1 MAQIED
7 LVERFLKA
15 PGNVYYLEHEFVT
28 TELRIEFDKFS
39 KQEKIFFGKG
49 EGYIYDDS
57 KSKLV
62 AEQFEEGDFIFLR
75 VKEQMY
81 FLTVERIIDV
91 EDEEGE
97 LDPDKLLEILESL
110 TTSLETKIYRKNI
123 FFGNISEVQN
133 PIDKSR
139 NIELIKVLL
148 EGALQKKIKPETT
161 FFKKQKVENPFF
173 YHFTSI
179 DNFYEICKTKGI
191 TAKNETSNQKEDYS
205 NQSIQKVR
213 SEMEV
218 TRNPSTKVHDYVP
231 FYFTKQSPMFF
242 ERVMNKVIDQ
252 KDTIFL
258 AVNFEKLKE
267 NDVYYT
273 DIAANS
279 EKEPKPNFYFTLDNL
294 EKLNW
299 EKINCELTAVYGKNI
314 SKDEKKL
321 IKRQRM
327 AEVLVYNFVPF
338 DWIEKIIVFD
348 EETRLK
354 VEEYISNSEFR
365 PKVEC
370 DRSYFIT
377 KERRGINPN
386 YHGYL
391 NSSPNYLQES
401 LITGPRELLN
411 KYHYYINK
419 IVSSHSNSVPKNA
432 RFKDIGELVESID
445 RDFSVL
451 PELEGIEGLKTSNST
466 HSKTVSEHTKDV
478 VKNVRDSS
486 AFARYSEKEKNVLCL
501 SAYLHDIG
509 KGPKN
514 KWYNG
519 VQREWPDHPA
529 EALPM
534 VERILSNEVENIE
547 PWEVERIV
555 LLVAYHNLLG
565 DIVKGAD
572 ELFKYNGRSIDE
584 LRKLNLFCWDD
595 LDYLKTLSEA
605 DIEAINHEWLKRF
618 TTYVDDIKEKSNK

>member
-1 MAQIED
+1 MQQ
-7 LVERFLKA
+7 VERILNA
-15 PGNVYYLEHEFVT
+15 SGNTYYLENDYLN
-28 TELRIEFDKFS
+28 TELVISSNELLFRKVE
-39 KQEKIFFGKG
+39 GK
-49 EGYIYDDS
+49 YIYEDS

-62 AEQFEEGDFIFLR
+62 EEQFEEGDFIFLR
-75 VKEQMY
+75 VKEQL
-81 FLTVERIIDV
+81 FLLQVSKEN
-91 EDEEGE
+91 EQ
-97 LDPDKLLEILESL
+97 PDSITSILTDLRKSL
-110 TTSLETKIYRKNI
+110 YSLETEIIARNL
-123 FFGNISEVQN
+123 FFEKVSAIQN

-139 NIELIKVLL
+139 NIELIQKLL
-148 EGALQKKIKPETT
+148 EMVFQKELKPETT
-161 FFKKQKVENPFF
+161 FFKHQKLENPFF

-191 TAKNETSNQKEDYS
+191 TAKNETTNQKEDYS
-205 NQSIQKVR
+205 NKSIQEVR
-213 SEMEV
+213 RDMEV
-218 TRNPSTKVHDYVP
+218 TSNPSTQVHDYVP
-231 FYFTKQSPMFF
+231 FYFTKQSPMFY

-279 EKEPKPNFYFTLDNL
+279 NKSMPNFYFTLENL

-299 EKINCELTAVYGKNI
+299 EKINCELREVYGKNI
-314 SKDEKKL
+314 SEDERKL

-338 DWIEKIIVFD
+338 NWIEKIIVFD

-370 DRSYFIT
+370 DRSNFIT
-377 KERRGINPN
+377 KEGRDINPN

-411 KYHYYINK
+411 KCSYYINK
-419 IVSSHSNSVPKNA
+419 IVSSHSTSAPKNA
-432 RFKDIGELVESID
+432 RFKDVRELVESID
-445 RDFSVL
+445 KDFSVL
-451 PELEGIEGLKTSNST
+451 PELEGIEGLRTSNST

-478 VKNVRDSS
+478 VKNVRNSS
-486 AFARYSEKEKNVLCL
+486 VFTRYSEKKKNVLCL

-534 VERILSNEVENIE
+534 VERILSDEIENIE
-547 PWEVERIV
+547 PWEVERVV
-555 LLVAYHNLLG
+555 LLVAYHDLLG

-572 ELFKYNGRSIDE
+572 KLFKYNGRSIDE
-584 LRKLNLFCWDD
+584 LRKLKLTWFD
-595 LDYLKTLSEA
+595 LDSLKTLSEA
-605 DIEAINHEWLKRF
+605 DIKAINHEWLKNF
-618 TTYVDDIKEKSNK
+618 NKYVDDIKEKSDND

>member
-1 MAQIED
+1 MQQ
-7 LVERFLKA
+7 VERILNA
-15 PGNVYYLEHEFVT
+15 SGNTYYLENDYLN
-28 TELRIEFDKFS
+28 TELVISSNELLFRKVE
-39 KQEKIFFGKG
+39 GK
-49 EGYIYDDS
+49 YIYEDS

-62 AEQFEEGDFIFLR
+62 EEQFEEGDFIFLR
-75 VKEQMY
+75 VKEQL
-81 FLTVERIIDV
+81 FLLQVSKEN
-91 EDEEGE
+91 EQ
-97 LDPDKLLEILESL
+97 PDSITSIVTDLRKSL
-110 TTSLETKIYRKNI
+110 YSLETEIIARNL
-123 FFGNISEVQN
+123 FFEKVSAIQN

-139 NIELIKVLL
+139 NIELIQKLL
-148 EGALQKKIKPETT
+148 EMVFQKELKHETT
-161 FFKKQKVENPFF
+161 FFKHQKLENPFF

-191 TAKNETSNQKEDYS
+191 TAKNETTNQKEDYS
-205 NQSIQKVR
+205 NKSIQEVR
-213 SEMEV
+213 RDMEV
-218 TRNPSTKVHDYVP
+218 TSNPSTQVHDYVP
-231 FYFTKQSPMFF
+231 FYFTKQSPMFY

-279 EKEPKPNFYFTLDNL
+279 NKPMPNFYFTLENL

-299 EKINCELTAVYGKNI
+299 EKINCELREVYWKNI
-314 SKDEKKL
+314 SEDEKKL

-327 AEVLVYNFVPF
+327 AEVLVYNFVSF

-377 KERRGINPN
+377 KEGRDINLN

-391 NSSPNYLQES
+391 NSSSNYLQES

-411 KYHYYINK
+411 KCSYYINK
-419 IVSSHSNSVPKNA
+419 IVSSHSTSAPKNA
-432 RFKDIGELVESID
+432 RFKDIGELVENID
-445 RDFSVL
+445 KDFSVL
-451 PELEGIEGLKTSNST
+451 PELEGIEGLRTSNST

-478 VKNVRDSS
+478 VKNVRNSS
-486 AFARYSEKEKNVLCL
+486 AFSRCSEKKKNVLCL

-519 VQREWPDHPA
+519 EQREWPDHPA

-534 VERILSNEVENIE
+534 VERILSNEVENID
-547 PWEVERIV
+547 PGEVERVV
-555 LLVAYHNLLG
+555 LLVAYHDLLG

-572 ELFKYNGRSIDE
+572 KLFKYNGRSIDE
-584 LRKLNLFCWDD
+584 LRKLKLSYDEFKD
-595 LDYLKTLSEA
+595 LKIISEA
-605 DIEAINHEWLKRF
+605 DIKAINHEWLRNFNK
-618 TTYVDDIKEKSNK
+618 YVDDIQEKSNK

>member
-28 TELRIEFDKFS
+28 TEFRIEFDKFFKH
-39 KQEKIFFGKG
+39 KQEKIIFGK
-49 EGYIYDDS
+49 EKGYIYDDS

-97 LDPDKLLEILESL
+97 LDIDKLLKIVDSL
-110 TTSLETKIYRKNI
+110 NTSLETKIYRRNI

-139 NIELIKVLL
+139 NTELIKLLL
-148 EGALQKKIKPETT
+148 EGVLQKKIKPETT

-191 TAKNETSNQKEDYS
+191 TAKNETTNQKKDYS

-213 SEMEV
+213 SEMDV
-218 TRNPSTKVHDYVP
+218 TSNPSTKVHDYVP

-242 ERVMNKVIDQ
+242 ERVTNKVIDQ

-279 EKEPKPNFYFTLDNL
+279 YKPMPNFYFTLDNL

-299 EKINCELTAVYGKNI
+299 EKINCELPAVYGKNI
-314 SKDEKKL
+314 SEDEKKL

-348 EETRLK
+348 EATRLK

-377 KERRGINPN
+377 K
-386 YHGYL
+386 
-391 NSSPNYLQES
+391 
-401 LITGPRELLN
+401 
-411 KYHYYINK
+411 
-419 IVSSHSNSVPKNA
+419 
-432 RFKDIGELVESID
+432 
-445 RDFSVL
+445 
-451 PELEGIEGLKTSNST
+451 
-466 HSKTVSEHTKDV
+466 
-478 VKNVRDSS
+478 
-486 AFARYSEKEKNVLCL
+486 
-501 SAYLHDIG
+501 
-509 KGPKN
+509 
-514 KWYNG
+514 
-519 VQREWPDHPA
+519 
-529 EALPM
+529 
-534 VERILSNEVENIE
+534 
-547 PWEVERIV
+547 
-555 LLVAYHNLLG
+555 
-565 DIVKGAD
+565 
-572 ELFKYNGRSIDE
+572 
-584 LRKLNLFCWDD
+584 
-595 LDYLKTLSEA
+595 
-605 DIEAINHEWLKRF
+605 
-618 TTYVDDIKEKSNK
+618 

>member
-1 MAQIED
+1 MQQ
-7 LVERFLKA
+7 VERILNASGKT
-15 PGNVYYLEHEFVT
+15 YYLENDYLN
-28 TELRIEFDKFS
+28 TELVIKPNELLFRKVE
-39 KQEKIFFGKG
+39 GK
-49 EGYIYDDS
+49 YIYEDS

-62 AEQFEEGDFIFLR
+62 GEQFEAGDYIFLR
-75 VKEQMY
+75 VKEQLYLLQVSKENDQTDSFESMVNDLEKSLY
-81 FLTVERIIDV
+81 SLKTEIIA
-91 EDEEGE
+91 
-97 LDPDKLLEILESL
+97 
-110 TTSLETKIYRKNI
+110 KNL
-123 FFGNISEVQN
+123 FFENVPAIQN

-139 NIELIKVLL
+139 NIELIQRLL
-148 EGALQKKIKPETT
+148 EMVFQKELKSETT
-161 FFKKQKVENPFF
+161 FFKHQKLENPFF

-191 TAKNETSNQKEDYS
+191 TAKNETTNQKEDYS
-205 NQSIQKVR
+205 NKSIQEVR

-231 FYFTKQSPMFF
+231 FYFTKQSPMFY

-279 EKEPKPNFYFTLDNL
+279 YKPMPNFYFTLDNL
-294 EKLNW
+294 EKLKW
-299 EKINCELTAVYGKNI
+299 EKINCELPEVYGKNI
-314 SKDEKKL
+314 SEDERKL

-354 VEEYISNSEFR
+354 VEEYISNSDFR

-377 KERRGINPN
+377 KEGRGINPN

-411 KYHYYINK
+411 KCSYYINK
-419 IVSSHSNSVPKNA
+419 IVSSHSTSAPKNA
-432 RFKDIGELVESID
+432 RFKDVGELVKSID
-445 RDFSVL
+445 KDFSVL
-451 PELEGIEGLKTSNST
+451 PELEGIEGLRTSNST

-478 VKNVRDSS
+478 VKNVRNSS
-486 AFARYSEKEKNVLCL
+486 AFARCSEKKKNVLCL

-534 VERILSNEVENIE
+534 VERILSNEIANID
-547 PWEVERIV
+547 PGEVERVV
-555 LLVAYHNLLG
+555 LLVAYHDLLG

-584 LRKLNLFCWDD
+584 LRRLKLKYYDFDT
-595 LDYLKTLSEA
+595 LKILSEA
-605 DIEAINHEWLKRF
+605 DIKAINHEWSKRF
-618 TTYVDDIKEKSNK
+618 TTYVDDIQEKSDI

>member
-1 MAQIED
+1 MQQ
-7 LVERFLKA
+7 VERILNASGKT
-15 PGNVYYLEHEFVT
+15 YYLENDYLN
-28 TELRIEFDKFS
+28 TELVIKPNELLFRKVE
-39 KQEKIFFGKG
+39 GK
-49 EGYIYDDS
+49 YIYEDS

-62 AEQFEEGDFIFLR
+62 GEQFEAGDYIFLR
-75 VKEQMY
+75 VKEQLYLLQVSKENDQTDSFESMVNDLEKSLY
-81 FLTVERIIDV
+81 SLKTEIIA
-91 EDEEGE
+91 
-97 LDPDKLLEILESL
+97 
-110 TTSLETKIYRKNI
+110 KNL
-123 FFGNISEVQN
+123 FFENVPAIQN

-139 NIELIKVLL
+139 NIELIQRLL
-148 EGALQKKIKPETT
+148 EMVFQKELKSETT
-161 FFKKQKVENPFF
+161 FFKHQKLENPFF

-191 TAKNETSNQKEDYS
+191 TAKNETTNQKEDYS
-205 NQSIQKVR
+205 NKSIQEVR

-231 FYFTKQSPMFF
+231 FYFTKQSPMFY

-279 EKEPKPNFYFTLDNL
+279 YKPMPNFYFTLDNL
-294 EKLNW
+294 EKLKW
-299 EKINCELTAVYGKNI
+299 EKINCELPVVYGKNI
-314 SKDEKKL
+314 SEDERKL

-377 KERRGINPN
+377 KEGRGINPN

-401 LITGPRELLN
+401 LVTGPRELLN
-411 KYHYYINK
+411 KCSYYINK
-419 IVSSHSNSVPKNA
+419 IVSSHSTSAPKNA
-432 RFKDIGELVESID
+432 RFKDVGELVESID
-445 RDFSVL
+445 KDFSVL
-451 PELEGIEGLKTSNST
+451 PELEGIEGLRTSNST
-466 HSKTVSEHTKDV
+466 HLKTVSEHTKDV
-478 VKNVRDSS
+478 VKNVRNSS
-486 AFARYSEKEKNVLCL
+486 AFAICPEKEKDILCL

-509 KGPKN
+509 KGPIN

-519 VQREWPDHPA
+519 EQREWPDHPA

-534 VERILSNEVENIE
+534 VERILSDEIENIE
-547 PWEVERIV
+547 PWEVKRIV
-555 LLVAYHNLLG
+555 LLVAYHDLLG

-572 ELFKYNGRSIDE
+572 KLFKYNGRSIDE
-584 LRKLNLFCWDD
+584 LRKMKLSRDEFND
-595 LDYLKTLSEA
+595 LKIISEA
-605 DIEAINHEWLKRF
+605 DIKAINHEWFEKF
-618 TTYVDDIKEKSNK
+618 KKYVDDINEKRRVTND

>member
-1 MAQIED
+1 MQQ
-7 LVERFLKA
+7 VERILNASGKT
-15 PGNVYYLEHEFVT
+15 YYLENDYLN
-28 TELRIEFDKFS
+28 TELVIMSNELLFRKVE
-39 KQEKIFFGKG
+39 GK
-49 EGYIYDDS
+49 YIYEDS

-62 AEQFEEGDFIFLR
+62 GEQFEAGDYIFLR
-75 VKEQMY
+75 VKEQLYLLQVSKENDQPDSFESMLNDLKKSLY
-81 FLTVERIIDV
+81 SLKTEIIA
-91 EDEEGE
+91 
-97 LDPDKLLEILESL
+97 
-110 TTSLETKIYRKNI
+110 KNL
-123 FFGNISEVQN
+123 FFKNVPAIQN

-139 NIELIKVLL
+139 NIELIQKLL
-148 EGALQKKIKPETT
+148 EMVFQKELKPETT
-161 FFKKQKVENPFF
+161 FFKHQELENPFF

-191 TAKNETSNQKEDYS
+191 TAKNETTNQKEDYS
-205 NQSIQKVR
+205 NKSIQEVR
-213 SEMEV
+213 RDMEV
-218 TRNPSTKVHDYVP
+218 TSNPSTKVHDYVP
-231 FYFTKQSPMFF
+231 FYFTKQSPMFY

-299 EKINCELTAVYGKNI
+299 EKINCELPTVYGKNI
-314 SKDEKKL
+314 SEDERKL

-348 EETRLK
+348 EEARLK
-354 VEEYISNSEFR
+354 VEEYISNSDFR

-377 KERRGINPN
+377 KEGRGINPN

-411 KYHYYINK
+411 KCSYYINK
-419 IVSSHSNSVPKNA
+419 IVSSHSTSAPKNA
-432 RFKDIGELVESID
+432 RFKDVGELVKSID
-445 RDFSVL
+445 KDFSVL
-451 PELEGIEGLKTSNST
+451 PELEGIEGLRTSNST

-478 VKNVRDSS
+478 VKNVRNSS
-486 AFARYSEKEKNVLCL
+486 AFAICPEKEKDILCL

-509 KGPKN
+509 KGPIN

-519 VQREWPDHPA
+519 EQRVWPDHPA

-534 VERILSNEVENIE
+534 VERILSDEIENIE
-547 PWEVERIV
+547 PWEVKRIV
-555 LLVAYHNLLG
+555 LLVAYHDLLG

-572 ELFKYNGRSIDE
+572 KLFKYNGRSIDE
-584 LRKLNLFCWDD
+584 LRKMKLSRDEFND
-595 LDYLKTLSEA
+595 LKIISEA
-605 DIEAINHEWLKRF
+605 DIKAINHEWFEKF
-618 TTYVDDIKEKSNK
+618 KKYVDDINEKRRVTND